1 MGYLHGTPTYNLP
14 QTVGTD
20 VRDWFDTNEA
30 FADVDKALTDVVAE
44 SASNVERITQAESD
58 IVEHNTRIT
67 TLEGDMAVAKA
78 DIDTLESNVATLVS
92 STDEKFQDVYD
103 MIDPDQEP
111 TATASHGYVVGERF
125 IYNDTWYRCTVEIA
139 EGDTIVPNV
148 NCTSINVDSE
158 LRALSASGASTE
170 SEVQQ
175 NAQDIVGLD
184 ERVTALEN
192 APQESEIDDSVT
204 STTLTWSSSKINT
217 QLGTKADGSNVYT
230 KAQIDAMLAQI
241 GGSMIKDFNNAVNI
255 TSSAGVVSYTTPKNG
270 ALHINHGKLSSAGWL
285 TINGENAM
293 YMTAD
298 GGAPNY
304 IIEGVPSGASIAT
317 TSSFTDL
324 SNNRNIMFIP
334 YK

>member
-78 DIDTLESNVATLVS
+78 DIDTLESNIATLVS

-139 EGDTIVPNV
+139 DGDTIVPNV

-175 NAQDIVGLD
+175 NAQYIAGLD

-204 STTLTWSSSKINT
+204 ALDSTWSSSKINT
-217 QLGTKADGSNVYT
+217 QLGTKANASNVYT
-230 KAQIDAMLAQI
+230 KSQVDALIAGI
-241 GGSMIKDFNNAVNI
+241 GGAMFELDWSNKVEVTTAGITTTKTGAIIGDVRKSTGGGSYLNIDGDPVIRGADQEAAIYIYGI
-255 TSSAGVVSYTTPKNG
+255 TSGHTIALANGNDSAHYVYFV
-270 ALHINHGKLSSAGWL
+270 
-285 TINGENAM
+285 
-293 YMTAD
+293 
-298 GGAPNY
+298 
-304 IIEGVPSGASIAT
+304 
-317 TSSFTDL
+317 
-324 SNNRNIMFIP
+324 P